1 MITVSGNSR
10 EELIKQLAEIGLFL
24 APASVTVASAPV
36 QPASQAISAVAT
48 PATPAQP
55 AAVQPAASAE
65 EEDAGKPEN
74 LRRVRGANADK
85 LFNEMAAKLQVAP
98 ITSEADLLAFATS
111 VTTDLA
117 RLPQNKADEF
127 SVLIATRKAALASPV
142 QAVAAPA
149 TVAAAPVQAVA
160 APATLPPFNPAPAAA
175 ATTLPQPHPLDAV
188 LQTTAAQLEGLGW
201 PRETLQKLIQA
212 ATGQP
217 AIHTLPLD
225 EDGSLRRHRLNAV
238 FEYCKPTAAQP
249 WPQEGVN
256 QMPLEQV
263 TGWLDANLPLTKVKE
278 MVLAQGLAI

>member
-1 MITVSGNSR
+1 MITVSGNSL

-24 APASVTVASAPV
+24 APASVTVASVPV
-36 QPASQAISAVAT
+36 QPAAQAISAVAS

-55 AAVQPAASAE
+55 APSAE

-127 SVLIATRKAALASPV
+127 SALIATRKAAL
-142 QAVAAPA
+142 
-149 TVAAAPVQAVA
+149 AAPVQAVA

-175 ATTLPQPHPLDAV
+175 ATTAAPTLPQPHYLDAE
-188 LQTTAAQLEGLGW
+188 LQATAAQLEGAGW

-212 ATGQP
+212 STGQP

-225 EDGSLRRHRLNAV
+225 EDGALRRHRLHAV
-238 FEYCKPTAAQP
+238 FEYCKPTHVQP
-249 WPQEGVN
+249 WPIKQVSDA
-256 QMPLEQV
+256 PLDNITQ
-263 TGWLDANLPLTKVKE
+263 WINDQLPLDKVKTL
-278 MVLAQGLAI
+278 VLAQGKAI

>member
-1 MITVSGNSR
+1 MITVSGNNR

-36 QPASQAISAVAT
+36 QPAAQAISAVAS
-48 PATPAQP
+48 PAIPAQP
-55 AAVQPAASAE
+55 APSAE

-85 LFNEMAAKLQVAP
+85 LFNEMAARLQAAP
-98 ITSEADLLAFATS
+98 IATEAELLAFATS

-127 SVLIATRKAALASPV
+127 SALIATRKAALAAPV

-149 TVAAAPVQAVA
+149 TVASSPVQAVA